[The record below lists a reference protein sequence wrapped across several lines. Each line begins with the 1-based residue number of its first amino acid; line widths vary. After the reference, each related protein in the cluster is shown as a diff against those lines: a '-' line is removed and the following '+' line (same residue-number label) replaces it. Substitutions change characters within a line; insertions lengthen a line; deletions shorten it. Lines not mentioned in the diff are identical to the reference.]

1 MAPCGLC
8 LGWLRFT
15 CSAQYDAPQIGR
27 MMNDVNHALY
37 ASTRAGRG
45 RVTQF
50 ERLSDGATKK
60 NGGPA

>member
-1 MAPCGLC
+1 M
-8 LGWLRFT
+8 
-15 CSAQYDAPQIGR
+15 CSAQYHAPQIGR
-27 MMNDVNHALY
+27 MMNDANHALY